1 MTNGARFDLPWWQ
14 RGLALSLF
22 VGTSA
27 VAASGHLSAQSEGQ
41 PYALLVPASPIT
53 FPRETDSNSPALWE
67 LVDGQWTLTLFN
79 SVAGRAELSAGRSV
93 TRLSHLG
100 QVSFVTAPPLGGYWI
115 EAVVRDTDAWYGF
128 YHNELEGFVC
138 AGSGKVLP
146 RIGAARSDDHGRTW
160 ADLGPIIE
168 TPPGE
173 EQCATRNRYFVGG
186 AGDFTALV
194 DADRAYVY
202 FYYSQYAEKA
212 DRVGVSV
219 ARLAWADR
227 DAPRG
232 RVDVWSDGVWLPPT
246 RAGAPPE
253 ADPEEAD
260 PEEDDAGSSAP
271 EVPDSR
277 ESPAPETDRDAA
289 WIQPLATPI
298 LPAAHRWDDRTS
310 LVDVYWGPSIHW
322 NAHLESYVMLLN
334 QAVSN
339 EWRQGGVFVSY
350 NPRLDDPTGWSTPAR
365 LLSGGQ
371 WYPQVIGL
379 DEGQGTDAY
388 AAAIARFFMAGRSDY
403 TIRFGRR

>member
-1 MTNGARFDLPWWQ
+1 MMKRAGFDLPWWQ
-14 RGLALSLF
+14 RGLTLTLF
-22 VGTSA
+22 VGASA
-27 VAASGHLSAQSEGQ
+27 VAASGHVSAQGVGQ
-41 PYALLVPASPIT
+41 PYALLLPASTIT
-53 FPRETDSNSPALWE
+53 FPNETDSNSPALWE

-93 TRLSHLG
+93 TRLVDLG
-100 QVSFVTAPPLGGYWI
+100 EVAFVTAPPLGGYWF
-115 EAVVRDTDAWYGF
+115 EAVVRDTDAWYGY

-160 ADLGPIIE
+160 TDLGPVIE

-173 EQCATRNRYFVGG
+173 EQCDTRNHYFAGG
-186 AGDFTALV
+186 VGDFSALV
-194 DADRAYVY
+194 DADRNYVY

-219 ARLAWADR
+219 ARMAWAAR

-232 RVDVWSDGVWLPPT
+232 RVDIWNGSAWLPPT
-246 RAGAPPE
+246 LAPSAPEPGAE
-253 ADPEEAD
+253 D
-260 PEEDDAGSSAP
+260 DDAGDLP
-271 EVPDSR
+271 EA
-277 ESPAPETDRDAA
+277 PAPDTDQTAV
-289 WIQPLATPI
+289 WTQPLATPI
-298 LPAAHRWDDRTS
+298 FAAAHRWDDATP
-310 LVDVYWGPSIHW
+310 LVDVLWGPSIHW

-334 QAVSN
+334 KAVSN

-350 NPRLDDPTGWSTPAR
+350 NTRLDDPEGWTTPVR
-365 LLSGGQ
+365 LFSGGD

-388 AAAIARFFMAGRSDY
+388 AGATARFFMAGRSDN